1 MFHVPFLRLLFLQ
14 WHHVRKHMSVTV
26 MRHICFIECPYHK
39 STPPTGK
46 LAMPN
51 FPHYQNKKTRNK
63 TEPKTTVHH
72 QHYFQQTSILQLS
85 SSSTFPKPWHLGE
98 DNGSIRLTEG
108 TVVQTRL
115 LAPWKLLFSVSG
127 FTRPFRWPESPFRW
141 RCVFGSRFGFAF
153 QFRGGFEKPV
163 SFFWLQKE
171 NEELWSQVRL
181 IHFVYGPPKKTGNPS
196 FSGKLLVVITGSVS
210 GNLKRHVS
218 CQEGRWFSVSIS
230 SKRVYI
236 YMFFI
241 AL

>member
-127 FTRPFRWPESPFRW
+127 FTRPFRWTRKPVQVKVCFRKPFRF
-141 RCVFGSRFGFAF
+141 RLPVPGRFRKTCFIFLITKGKRGIVISGPFDSFCVWASQENWKSVIFWKAVGGHYGLS
-153 QFRGGFEKPV
+153 FRK
-163 SFFWLQKE
+163 S
-171 NEELWSQVRL
+171 
-181 IHFVYGPPKKTGNPS
+181 
-196 FSGKLLVVITGSVS
+196 
-210 GNLKRHVS
+210 
-218 CQEGRWFSVSIS
+218 
-230 SKRVYI
+230 
-236 YMFFI
+236 
-241 AL
+241 